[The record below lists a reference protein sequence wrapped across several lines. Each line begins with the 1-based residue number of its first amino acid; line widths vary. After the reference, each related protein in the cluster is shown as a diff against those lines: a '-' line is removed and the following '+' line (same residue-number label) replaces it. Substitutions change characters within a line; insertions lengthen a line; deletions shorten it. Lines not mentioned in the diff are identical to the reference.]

1 MGWALFKQT
10 SEGARSMGRG
20 DRKTAKGKRAISSYG
35 NLRLHRV
42 KRVIAAT
49 PKAAVAKKTAASR
62 KKA

>member
-1 MGWALFKQT
+1 
-10 SEGARSMGRG
+10 MGRG
-20 DRKTAKGKRAISSYG
+20 DRKTAKGKRSISSYG